1 MLSPGMMTGHG
12 ADAMQHA
19 QPPMTKYE
27 LFLQQAQ
34 EQMLAFERRE
44 SEFRKREREE
54 RAAQLHLPISRD
66 ELH

>member
-1 MLSPGMMTGHG
+1 
-12 ADAMQHA
+12 MQHA

-27 LFLQQAQ
+27 QFLQQAN

-44 SEFRKREREE
+44 SEFRKKERAE
-54 RAAQLHLPISRD
+54 RAAELHLPISRN

>member
-1 MLSPGMMTGHG
+1 MRTELAMTK
-12 ADAMQHA
+12 HA

-27 LFLQQAQ
+27 QFLQQAN

-44 SEFRKREREE
+44 SEFRKQDREE
-54 RAAQLHLPISRD
+54 RAAQLHLPIDRA

>member
-1 MLSPGMMTGHG
+1 MTK
-12 ADAMQHA
+12 HA
-19 QPPMTKYE
+19 QPPMTKYDQ
-27 LFLQQAQ
+27 FLQQAI

-44 SEFRKREREE
+44 SEFRRKERAE

>member
-1 MLSPGMMTGHG
+1 
-12 ADAMQHA
+12 MQHA

-27 LFLQQAQ
+27 QFLQQAQ

-44 SEFRKREREE
+44 SEFRRKERAE